1 MSVEQGDSTGE
12 QLAVSPLMS
21 DGGTPLT
28 VFRVGVALA
37 LLHLAV
43 LAIAPEP
50 TPPEIAVFEGVV
62 CLALVAVE
70 LFETRSLARSLALGL
85 AFGAIVG
92 SCWLALWWGLSLWA
106 VATALAV
113 GAILLIYSGHR
124 YQLVTLGL
132 VEENP

>member
-1 MSVEQGDSTGE
+1 
-12 QLAVSPLMS
+12 
-21 DGGTPLT
+21 
-28 VFRVGVALA
+28 VGVALA

-43 LAIAPEP
+43 LALAPES
-50 TPPEIAVFEGVV
+50 TLPEIGVFEGGV

-70 LFETRSLARSLALGL
+70 FVETRSLARSLALGL

-106 VATALAV
+106 VTSTLAI
-113 GAILLIYSGHR
+113 GAVLLVYGGHR

-132 VEENP
+132 VEETDEH